1 MKSSKLKKL
10 SSEFF
15 IFAFFKDVLVCA
27 AIAVALGFMAVRFGA
42 SEGEWATFLFF
53 SILGAAFAYFSF
65 WSGRNLMRE
74 IEEQNA
80 EKRKWPNNF

>member
-1 MKSSKLKKL
+1 MKLKKL
-10 SSEFF
+10 GSEFF

-27 AIAVALGFMAVRFGA
+27 SIAVGLGFMAVRFGA

-53 SILGAAFAYFSF
+53 SILAAGFAYFSF
-65 WSGRNLMRE
+65 WSGKNLMQE
-74 IEEQNA
+74 IEEQEA